1 MRGPIRWLD
10 RTGRR
15 GRLLGYLAVVVP
27 LGMLGV
33 VAAAGPAAALPSLC
47 SQSSATTV
55 TCTFSYAGEAQGF
68 TLSSG

>member
-1 MRGPIRWLD
+1 
-10 RTGRR
+10 
-15 GRLLGYLAVVVP
+15 VVVP